1 MKTRKLLA
9 VLLCVCLFPVFSL
22 AESGDVSL
30 SVGGYTYC
38 TAPAD
43 ATEIDLGETV
53 LPMTEDGVSALEAFL
68 QQLPSLTRFDMFAT
82 DITVPMVLYLGEKYP
97 QIKFGWTILI
107 PCENTERRDRPP
119 HRLRTDQTAF
129 STQHNLS
136 CTSHGQDV
144 WEVLKYCPDLLALD
158 LGHNN
163 SIDDLSFL
171 RYVPKLRVLIMSF
184 NIWQRGGKKPYVDIS
199 PIGDMKDLEYLE
211 ICKSNIADIS
221 PLANCTKLID
231 LNISTSYIHDL
242 TPLYGLKHLRRL
254 YLYGCDGSRAPIAKS
269 EVAKLKEHLP
279 DCEINNTHVNC
290 GGHWRAKG
298 KDGNP
303 SHYDTL
309 FSMFS
314 YQDLQ
319 KPQAYEPFVDS
330 SFFGPG
336 ATESEG
342 ATEAE

>member
-1 MKTRKLLA
+1 MKIKKLFI
-9 VLLCVCLFPVFSL
+9 VLLCICLLPICAVS
-22 AESGDVSL
+22 AEEDEITL
-30 SVGGYTYC
+30 SVAGWHVSA
-38 TAPAD
+38 APD
-43 ATEIDLGETV
+43 ATEVDLGV
-53 LPMTEDGVSALEAFL
+53 MALPDKDEAYEALEAFI
-68 QQLPSLTRFDMFAT
+68 QQLPSLEKLDMFST
-82 DITVPMVLYLGEKYP
+82 DIPVNRVLYLGEKYP

-107 PCENTERRDRPP
+107 PCTNTERRDRPP
-119 HRLRTDQTAF
+119 HRLRTDDTAF

-144 WEVLKYCPDLLALD
+144 WEILKYCPDLLALD

-171 RYVPKLRVLIMSF
+171 NYCPKLRVLIISF
-184 NIWQRGGKKPYVDIS
+184 NISQKGIKKPYVDIS
-199 PIGDMKDLEYLE
+199 PIGKMEDLEYLE

-231 LNISTSYIHDL
+231 LNISTNYIYDL
-242 TPLYGLKHLRRL
+242 TPLYGLKKLRRV
-254 YLYGCDGSRAPIAKS
+254 YLYGCDASMKPIPKDK
-269 EVAKLKEHLP
+269 VQKLQAQLP

-298 KDGNP
+298 KDGIP

-314 YQDLQ
+314 YQDLK
-319 KPQAYEPFVDS
+319 KPQAYEPFYDS
-330 SFFGPG
+330 DPSFI
-336 ATESEG
+336 E
-342 ATEAE
+342 

>member
-1 MKTRKLLA
+1 MKKIFAL
-9 VLLCVCLFPVFSL
+9 LLCICLFPLCAGAQENEVTLTVGDQTFS
-22 AESGDVSL
+22 
-30 SVGGYTYC
+30 
-38 TAPAD
+38 APAD
-43 ATEIDLGETV
+43 AAEIDLGDLA
-53 LPMTEDGVSALEAFL
+53 LPDTDEAYEALEAFL
-68 QQLPSLTRFDMFAT
+68 QQLPGLTRVDMFST
-82 DITVPMVLYLGEKYP
+82 DIPVNRVLYLGEKYA

-107 PCENTERRDRPP
+107 PCRNSLRPDRPP

-136 CTSHGQDV
+136 SSSHGPDV

-163 SIDDLSFL
+163 TIDDMSFL
-171 RYVPKLRVLIMSF
+171 KYVPNLRVLIISF
-184 NIWQRGGKKPYVDIS
+184 NRTQRGKEGDPIDIS
-199 PIGDMKDLEYLE
+199 PIGAMKDLEYLE

-231 LNISTSYIHDL
+231 LNICTNHIHDL
-242 TPLYGLKHLRRL
+242 TPLYGLQKLRRL
-254 YLYGCDGSRAPIAKS
+254 YLYGCDGSQKPIP
-269 EVAKLKEHLP
+269 KETVRELQAQIP

-290 GGHWRAKG
+290 GGHWRKH
-298 KDGNP
+298 

-319 KPQAYEPFVDS
+319 KPQAYEPFEDSDS
-330 SFFGPG
+330 SFF
-336 ATESEG
+336 
-342 ATEAE
+342 

>member
-1 MKTRKLLA
+1 MKIRSLFAL
-9 VLLCVCLFPVFSL
+9 LLCLCMVPFCAPAEENTVTLTVGDQSFS
-22 AESGDVSL
+22 
-30 SVGGYTYC
+30 
-38 TAPAD
+38 APAD
-43 ATEIDLGETV
+43 ATEIDLGEMV
-53 LPMTEDGVSALEAFL
+53 LPDTDEAYAALEAFI
-68 QQLPSLTRFDMFAT
+68 QQLPALTRLDMFST
-82 DITVPMVLYLGEKYP
+82 DITVDRVLYLGEKYNR
-97 QIKFGWTILI
+97 IRFGWTILI
-107 PCENTERRDRPP
+107 PCKNTERKDRPP

-144 WEVLKYCPDLLALD
+144 WEILKYCPDLLALD

-171 RYVPKLRVLIMSF
+171 RYCPKLRVLIISF

-199 PIGDMKDLEYLE
+199 PIGEMKDLEYLE

-231 LNISTSYIHDL
+231 LNISTNYITDL

-254 YLYGCDGSRAPIAKS
+254 YLYGCDGSQKPIDKNKVR
-269 EVAKLKEHLP
+269 ELQEQIP
-279 DCEINNTHVNC
+279 DCEINNKHVNC
-290 GGHWRAKG
+290 GGHWREKG
-298 KDGNP
+298 KNGVR

-314 YQDLQ
+314 YQDLK
-319 KPQAYEPFVDS
+319 KPQAYEPFDDVSWD
-330 SFFGPG
+330 
-336 ATESEG
+336 
-342 ATEAE
+342 